1 MKLGKNQKIAL
12 AALGAAALY
21 KLYSLY
27 EIGEKVSYTFKG
39 IKFKLQGGKYV
50 VSIPTEI
57 LNPTSGT
64 LMVKGI
70 IGELY
75 LQGQLIS
82 TFQSGP
88 FKLNKGITNITLNF
102 ELKSL
107 EVVSAISKQI
117 AARKLPNFQVI
128 QKTRLPLFTITEKY
142 NIDTSLYANDLL
154 GGASIF

>member
-1 MKLGKNQKIAL
+1 MKLSKNQKFAL
-12 AALGAAALY
+12 AAIGAAALY

-39 IKFKLQGGKYV
+39 IKFKLQGGKYF
-50 VSIPTEI
+50 VSVPTEV

-64 LMVKGI
+64 LMVKDI
-70 IGELY
+70 VGELY

-88 FKLNKGITNITLNF
+88 FKLNKGITNITINF
-102 ELKSL
+102 EIKSL
-107 EVVSAISKQI
+107 EVVSAITKQI
-117 AARKLPNFQVI
+117 AARKLPKFEVV
-128 QKTRLPLFTITEKY
+128 QKTRLPLFTISDKY
-142 NIDTSLYANDLL
+142 TIDTALYANDLL

>member
-1 MKLGKNQKIAL
+1 MKLSKNQKFAL
-12 AALGAAALY
+12 AAIGAAALY

-39 IKFKLQGGKYV
+39 IKFKLQGGKYF
-50 VSIPTEI
+50 VSVPTEV

-64 LMVKGI
+64 LMVKDI
-70 IGELY
+70 VGELY

-102 ELKSL
+102 EIKSL
-107 EVVSAISKQI
+107 EVV
-117 AARKLPNFQVI
+117 

-142 NIDTSLYANDLL
+142 NIDTALYANDLL